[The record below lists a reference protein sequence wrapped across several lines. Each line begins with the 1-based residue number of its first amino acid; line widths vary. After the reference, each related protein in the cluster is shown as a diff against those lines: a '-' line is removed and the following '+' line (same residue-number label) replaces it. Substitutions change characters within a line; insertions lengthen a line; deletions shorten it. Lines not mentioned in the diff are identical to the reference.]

1 MHLYEPACNLIK
13 IMTKY
18 RFFISLCFLFFSV
31 SAIAQKTEK
40 YPSLLWEISGN
51 GILKPSYLFGTMH
64 VSNKLV
70 FHLSD
75 SFYNAIKSTEAVA
88 LELNPELWQD
98 QMVRMDKLKE
108 NYQSFVKIAGND
120 YLNQHSFRFND
131 YLDELKLALQSEPA
145 VVNSL
150 LYRSYK
156 SKEDFEEDTFL
167 DLYIFQTGRKLGKKA
182 AGVENYYESEKI
194 VLEAYADMA
203 KEKNKRSV
211 DIEAV
216 SMNDMVEKVQNAYRR
231 GDLDLMD
238 SLDLLMERSDA
249 FREKFLYKRNDIQAN
264 SIDSIVRNTS
274 LFAGVGAAHLP
285 GPRGVIELLRKKG
298 YILRPVK
305 MADRNAV
312 QKNIVDNLRVPVVFE
327 RRYSEDQVYSV
338 EVPGDLYK
346 ISQDYHAL
354 NRRQYADMSN
364 GSYYMVT
371 RVKTYA
377 AFLNQPEKTVFKK
390 IDSLLYEN
398 IPGKILSKTDIVN
411 SSYNGFDITSRTRR
425 GDLQRYQVFV
435 TPFEILIFKMSGNG
449 DYISGEEARCFF
461 ASVIL
466 KERGDGVLDFEPQQ
480 GGFRMR
486 LPQEP
491 VGFLNETSTGDR
503 WEYEAIDKTTGNA
516 YLLMKKTIYNYNFI
530 DEDSFDLGLVEAS
543 FHNPE
548 LFVKQIS
555 RRQVTVNGRLVLEV
569 KERLKDSSIVDA
581 RYFINGPHYYVL
593 AVRNAKQT
601 NAPDEYL
608 HSFLFKPFK
617 YPEPTTYVDTFLRS
631 AVMSPVVPELDASMR
646 TLVEQALD
654 DAANGN
660 NASGYISYWPK
671 VKRGVFRS
679 EATGEMMSVRVQE
692 YPAYYYIRDSAKFWQ
707 KEINELLEK
716 QDMFISGKMERI
728 SGMDC
733 TGVRFSI
740 MDTGSS
746 RKIDQLLILKNNFLY
761 KITGVGDTLSA
772 TGPFVTSF
780 FDSFK
785 PGQTI
790 PYRNLYKG
798 TLPDFFNDLFSRDS
812 AVQNKAQQS
821 IANVYY
827 GVPGI
832 PLIMDAIN
840 RVSMADKKY
849 FDTKTRLISELG
861 FIENSTSEVLVIN
874 LKKIFEQ
881 TADTALFQNEAI
893 KALAR
898 LKTKPAYQLLKEIL
912 LQDPPIFENN
922 YEYNNLF
929 ENLQDS
935 LRLTAGL
942 FPELLRLGSLDDYK
956 EKIIDL
962 FAILVDSGF
971 VKPKNYKSVF
981 PNIYV
986 DAKVALKR
994 QQSKDEKKMRTES
1007 KSYGD
1012 EEPVRIYGNYKDES
1026 VSIKNYSILLMPFYE
1041 KDKNVK
1047 NFFFRLLRSSDD
1059 KVRLNTAVLMI
1070 RNNKPVADSILL
1082 SLAADDK
1089 YRADLL
1095 YQLETTGHSERFP
1108 KQFKTQEYI
1117 TRSFLTEENKYDKLD
1132 SMVFLEK
1139 RSCTIKEKM
1148 GFIYFYK
1155 YRIKKENQWKI
1166 GITGLQP
1173 LNTAA
1178 VNSDDDL
1185 SLMTEVRLKD
1195 EDPVGEQ
1202 LDAQL
1207 KKTLYIY
1214 HKSARF
1220 FFRDNGR

>member
-1 MHLYEPACNLIK
+1 
-13 IMTKY
+13 MTKY
-18 RFFISLCFLFFSV
+18 HFFISLCFLFLSV
-31 SAIAQKTEK
+31 TAVAQKTEK

-51 GILKPSYLFGTMH
+51 GMLKPSYLFGTMH

-120 YLNQHSFRFND
+120 YLHQNSFRIND

-211 DIEAV
+211 DIEAE
-216 SMNDMVEKVQNAYRR
+216 SMNDIVQKMQNAYRR

-264 SIDSIVRNTS
+264 SIDSIIRNTS
-274 LFAGVGAAHLP
+274 LFVGVGAAHLP
-285 GPRGVIELLRKKG
+285 GNRGVIELLRKKG

-305 MADRNAV
+305 MADRDAV
-312 QKNIVDNLRVPVVFE
+312 QKSIVDDLRVPVVFK
-327 RRYSEDQVYSV
+327 RRYSEDLVYSV

-346 ISQDYHAL
+346 VSQDDDDL
-354 NRRQYADMSN
+354 NRKQYADMSN

-377 AFLNQPEKTVFKK
+377 AFLNQSEKNVLKK
-390 IDSLLYEN
+390 IDSMLYEN
-398 IPGKILSKTDIVN
+398 IPGKILSKTNIIKNNYD
-411 SSYNGFDITSRTRR
+411 GFDITSKTRR
-425 GDLQRYQVFV
+425 GDLQRYQIFV
-435 TPFEILIFKMSGNG
+435 TPFEIIIFKMSGKE
-449 DYISGEEARCFF
+449 DYTSGEEARCFF
-461 ASVIL
+461 SSVIL
-466 KERGDGVLDFEPQQ
+466 KERSNSPVEFQPLQ
-480 GGFRMR
+480 GGFSMR

-491 VGFLNETSTGDR
+491 VSFLNKTSTGDR

-530 DEDSFDLGLVEAS
+530 DEDSFDLGLAEAS

-555 RRQVTVNGRLVLEV
+555 RRQVTVNGQLVLEV
-569 KERLKDSSIVDA
+569 KEKLKDSSIVDA

-601 NAPDEYL
+601 KAPDEYL

-631 AVMSPVVPELDASMR
+631 SVMSPVVPELDASMR
-646 TLVEQALD
+646 KLVEQALD

-679 EATGEMMSVRVQE
+679 EATGEMMSVKVHE
-692 YPAYYYIRDSAKFWQ
+692 YPVYYYIRDSAKFWQ
-707 KEINELLEK
+707 NEINELLEK

-728 SGMDC
+728 SGKDY

-746 RKIDQLLILKNNFLY
+746 RKIDQLLILKNNYLY
-761 KITGVGDTLSA
+761 NITGVSDTVNV
-772 TGPFVTSF
+772 TGTFISTF
-780 FDSFK
+780 FENFE
-785 PGQTI
+785 PWQV
-790 PYRNLYKG
+790 PVERNLYMN
-798 TLPDFFNDLFSRDS
+798 TLKNFFNDLFSKDS

-832 PLIMDAIN
+832 PLIMDAIT

-861 FIENSTSEVLVIN
+861 FIKDSTSDMLVEN
-874 LKKIFEQ
+874 LKKIYEQ
-881 TADTALFQNEAI
+881 TADTALFQNEVV

-898 LKTKPAYQLLKEIL
+898 LKTKSAYHLLKEIL
-912 LQDPPIFENN
+912 LQDPPIFEND
-922 YEYNNLF
+922 YEYTSMF
-929 ENLQDS
+929 ENLEDS
-935 LRLTAGL
+935 LQLTAGL

-956 EKIIDL
+956 EKVFDL
-962 FAILVDSGF
+962 FANLVDSGL

-986 DAKVALKR
+986 DAKIALKKQLSR
-994 QQSKDEKKMRTES
+994 DEKKMRTES
-1007 KSYGD
+1007 KTND
-1012 EEPVRIYGNYKDES
+1012 NEEPARLYNNYNDKS
-1026 VSIKNYSILLMPFYE
+1026 ASIQNYSILLMPFYE

-1047 NFFFRLLRSSDD
+1047 SFFSRLLQSNDGN
-1059 KVRLNTAVLMI
+1059 VRLNTAVLLI
-1070 RNNKPVADSILL
+1070 RKNKVVADSILL

-1139 RSCTIKEKM
+1139 RSCTIKRET
-1148 GFIYFYK
+1148 GYIYFYK
-1155 YRIKKENQWKI
+1155 YRVKKEHQWKI

-1173 LNTAA
+1173 LNTAV
-1178 VNSDDDL
+1178 VNADDDL

-1195 EDPVGEQ
+1195 DEPVSDQ

-1207 KKTLYIY
+1207 KKILYIY
-1214 HKSARF
+1214 HKSAKV
-1220 FFRDNGR
+1220 FFRENGGNY